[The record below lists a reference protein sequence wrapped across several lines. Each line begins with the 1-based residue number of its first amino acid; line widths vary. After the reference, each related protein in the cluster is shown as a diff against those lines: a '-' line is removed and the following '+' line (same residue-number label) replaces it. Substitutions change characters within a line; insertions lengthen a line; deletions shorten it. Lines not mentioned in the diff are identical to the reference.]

1 MIEVAGLVKR
11 FGRLTAVDQLDLVVS
26 PGEVYGLLGPN
37 GAGKTTTI
45 RCLLG
50 YLRASAGETR
60 VLGGPARD
68 RAIRRRIGYLPGD
81 LRLEG
86 RMRVAAILDFY
97 ADLRGGVDRR
107 RIDALCEQLQL
118 DQSRPFGQLSKGNR
132 QKVGVVQAFMHEPDV
147 LVLDEPTSGLD
158 PLMQREVLGLV
169 RERRDAG
176 AAVLFSSHLIFEVEE
191 VADRVGI
198 LRQGH
203 KVVED
208 TVGGL
213 QVLTARQSLHLRFTE
228 PVPASALA
236 GVPGVESVQAE
247 RTRVAVVVRGSVA
260 PLVRAL
266 AELPIE
272 HIAADPI
279 LLDDLFYGI
288 YDGQAPAGERPGPEA
303 PGGERP
309 GPEGAKA

>member
-1 MIEVAGLVKR
+1 VIAIAGLTKR
-11 FGRLTAVDQLDLVVS
+11 FGRLTAVDHLDLRVE

-45 RCLLG
+45 RTLLG
-50 YLRASAGETR
+50 YLEPTAGSAR
-60 VLGGPARD
+60 VLGGSARD

-86 RMRVAAILDFY
+86 RMKVASILDFY

-107 RIDALCEQLQL
+107 RIDGLCEQLQL
-118 DQSRPFGQLSKGNR
+118 DPSRPFGQLSKGNR

-158 PLMQREVLGLV
+158 PLMQREVLSLV

-266 AELPIE
+266 ADLPIE

-288 YDGQAPAGERPGPEA
+288 YDGQGAGADPRPREGEEA
-303 PGGERP
+303 
-309 GPEGAKA
+309 

>member
-1 MIEVAGLVKR
+1 VKR
-11 FGRLTAVDQLDLVVS
+11 FGRLTAVDQLDLVVR

-45 RCLLG
+45 RTLLG
-50 YLRASAGETR
+50 YLNPSAGEAR
-60 VLGGPARD
+60 VFGGSARD
-68 RAIRRRIGYLPGD
+68 RVIRRRVGYLPGD

-86 RMRVAAILDFY
+86 RMKVASILDFY
-97 ADLRGGVDRR
+97 AKLRGGVDPR

-158 PLMQREVLGLV
+158 PLMQREVLNLV

-247 RTRVAVVVRGSVA
+247 RTRVAVVVRGSIS
-260 PLVRAL
+260 PLIRAL

-288 YDGQAPAGERPGPEA
+288 YDGAHEGGDPSGAE
-303 PGGERP
+303 GGE
-309 GPEGAKA
+309 A

>member
-1 MIEVAGLVKR
+1 VIAIAGLTKR
-11 FGRLTAVDQLDLVVS
+11 FGRLTAVDQLDLAVGA
-26 PGEVYGLLGPN
+26 GEVYGLLGPN

-45 RCLLG
+45 RTLLG
-50 YLRASAGETR
+50 YLAPTSGTAR

-86 RMRVAAILDFY
+86 RMKVASILDFY
-97 ADLRGGVDRR
+97 ADLRGGVDRA
-107 RIDALCEQLQL
+107 RIGALCKQLHL

-158 PLMQREVLGLV
+158 PLMQREVLSLV

-228 PVPASALA
+228 PVPAAALE

-260 PLVRAL
+260 PLIRAL
-266 AELPIE
+266 ADLPIE

-288 YDGQAPAGERPGPEA
+288 YDGAASPGERPRSEGEEA
-303 PGGERP
+303 
-309 GPEGAKA
+309 